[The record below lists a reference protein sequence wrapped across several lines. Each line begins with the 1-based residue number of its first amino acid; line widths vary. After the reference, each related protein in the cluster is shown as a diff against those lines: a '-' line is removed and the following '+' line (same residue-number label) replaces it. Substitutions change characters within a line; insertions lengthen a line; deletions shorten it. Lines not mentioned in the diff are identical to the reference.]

1 MEKNH
6 NFITE
11 AKTNRGKYA
20 FILTAGNEVKGTIAS
35 DWWATPDYIDYY
47 KTGMA
52 VTAHAFRKT
61 AGILVYR
68 AALNKDNSEY
78 WVLVDSC
85 DIMTGHVFIS
95 PVYDTLPPS
104 LHIRHL

>member
-68 AALNKDNSEY
+68 AAFNADNSEY
-78 WVLVDSC
+78 WTLVDSC
-85 DIMTGHVFIS
+85 DIRTSNGFFPLI
-95 PVYDTLPPS
+95 YDTLPPS
-104 LHIRHL
+104 LHL